1 MSKSKLTI
9 WFIILSVFLIILGVY
24 DLLSGS
30 IQVSMSDIFEFI
42 FSKNPKNSQYYLLLK
57 EFRFPRM
64 NMAILAGAGLS
75 ISGLI
80 MQTLFRNPL
89 AGPDILGIS
98 SGASLGVA
106 IVVLG
111 GNYIFGNSFIY
122 ASNYLTLIAAAIGAA
137 TILALILTISFKLR
151 DILSILIIGI
161 LLAGIIS
168 AIVSILQY
176 FATNINVKSFVVWT
190 MGSLT
195 ASSSKDLT
203 LAIPIIL
210 SFILLA
216 FLLSKSLNLMLPG
229 ESFAKTMGVN
239 IKLLRILSFSAV
251 SILTGVITVYC
262 GPIGFVGIAVPHIS
276 RWIFNTSNHFVLIPA
291 TALLGGIFMLC
302 GDILSNLFTTNGNL
316 PINAVTAILAS
327 PFIIWVVFKN
337 KRTFV

>member
-1 MSKSKLTI
+1 MKKTKLTI
-9 WFIILSVFLIILGVY
+9 KFILLSVFLIFLGLL

-30 IQVSMSDIFEFI
+30 IQISVSDIFNYI
-42 FSKNPKNSQYYLLLK
+42 FSSNTESEFYLLLK

-64 NMAILAGAGLS
+64 SMAILAGASLS

-111 GNYIFGNSFIY
+111 GSYLFGNHFY
-122 ASNYLTLIAAAIGAA
+122 HASNYITLIAAGIGAA
-137 TILALILTISFKLR
+137 SILWLILIISYKLR

-168 AIVSILQY
+168 AIVNILQY
-176 FATNINVKSFVVWT
+176 FATGINVKSFVVWT

-195 ASSSKDLT
+195 ASSSKDLL
-203 LAIPIIL
+203 LASPIIL
-210 SFILLA
+210 IFVLLA
-216 FLLSKSLNLMLPG
+216 FSLSKNLNLMLLG
-229 ESFAKTMGVN
+229 ENFAKTMGVN
-239 IKLLRILSFSAV
+239 IKLLRILSFTIV

-291 TALLGGIFMLC
+291 SALLGGIFMLC
-302 GDILSNLFTTNGNL
+302 GDILSNLFTSNGNL
-316 PINAVTAILAS
+316 PINAITAILAA

>member
-1 MSKSKLTI
+1 MKKTKLTI
-9 WFIILSVFLIILGVY
+9 KFILLSVFLIFLGLL

-30 IQVSMSDIFEFI
+30 IQISVSDIVNYI
-42 FSKNPKNSQYYLLLK
+42 FSSNTESEFYLLLK

-64 NMAILAGAGLS
+64 SMAILAGASLS

-111 GNYIFGNSFIY
+111 GSYLFGNHFY
-122 ASNYLTLIAAAIGAA
+122 HASNYITLIAAGIGAA
-137 TILALILTISFKLR
+137 SILGL
-151 DILSILIIGI
+151 ILIISSLYDSRPWWLYILI

-168 AIVSILQY
+168 AIVNILQY
-176 FATNINVKSFVVWT
+176 FATGINVKSFVVWT

-195 ASSSKDLT
+195 ASSSKDLL
-203 LAIPIIL
+203 LASPIIL
-210 SFILLA
+210 IFVLLA
-216 FLLSKSLNLMLPG
+216 FSLSKNLNLMLLG
-229 ESFAKTMGVN
+229 ENFAKTMGVN
-239 IKLLRILSFSAV
+239 IKLLRILSFTIV

-291 TALLGGIFMLC
+291 SALLGGIFMLC
-302 GDILSNLFTTNGNL
+302 GDILSNLFTSNGNL
-316 PINAVTAILAS
+316 PINAITAILAA

>member
-1 MSKSKLTI
+1 MKKTKLTI
-9 WFIILSVFLIILGVY
+9 KFILLSVFLIFLGLL

-30 IQVSMSDIFEFI
+30 IQISVSDIFNYI
-42 FSKNPKNSQYYLLLK
+42 FSSNTESEFYLLLK

-64 NMAILAGAGLS
+64 SMAILAGASLS

-111 GNYIFGNSFIY
+111 GSYLFGNHFY
-122 ASNYLTLIAAAIGAA
+122 HASNYITLIAAGIGAA
-137 TILALILTISFKLR
+137 SILGLILIISYKLR

-168 AIVSILQY
+168 AIVNILQY
-176 FATNINVKSFVVWT
+176 FATGINVKSFVVWT

-195 ASSSKDLT
+195 ASSSKDLL
-203 LAIPIIL
+203 LASPIIL
-210 SFILLA
+210 IFVLLA
-216 FLLSKSLNLMLPG
+216 FSLSKNLNLMLLG
-229 ESFAKTMGVN
+229 ENFAKTMGVN
-239 IKLLRILSFSAV
+239 IKLLRILSFTIV

-291 TALLGGIFMLC
+291 SALLGGIFMLC
-302 GDILSNLFTTNGNL
+302 GDILSNLFTSNGNL
-316 PINAVTAILAS
+316 PINAITAILAA

>member
-1 MSKSKLTI
+1 MKKTKLTI
-9 WFIILSVFLIILGVY
+9 KFILLSVFLIFLGLL

-30 IQVSMSDIFEFI
+30 IQISVSDIFNYI
-42 FSKNPKNSQYYLLLK
+42 FSSNTESEFYLLLK

-64 NMAILAGAGLS
+64 SMAILAGASLS

-111 GNYIFGNSFIY
+111 GSYLFGNHFY
-122 ASNYLTLIAAAIGAA
+122 HASNYITLIAAGIGAA
-137 TILALILTISFKLR
+137 SILGLILIISYKLR

-168 AIVSILQY
+168 AIVNILQY
-176 FATNINVKSFVVWT
+176 FATGINVKSFVVWT

-195 ASSSKDLT
+195 ASSSKDLL
-203 LAIPIIL
+203 LASPIIL
-210 SFILLA
+210 IFVLLA
-216 FLLSKSLNLMLPG
+216 FSLSKNLNLMLLG
-229 ESFAKTMGVN
+229 ENFAKTMGVN
-239 IKLLRILSFSAV
+239 IKLLRILSFTIV

-291 TALLGGIFMLC
+291 SALLGGIFMLC
-302 GDILSNLFTTNGNL
+302 GDIFSNLFTSNGNL
-316 PINAVTAILAS
+316 PINAITAILAA

>member
-1 MSKSKLTI
+1 MKKTKLTI
-9 WFIILSVFLIILGVY
+9 KFILLSVFLIFLGLL

-30 IQVSMSDIFEFI
+30 IQISVSDIFNYI
-42 FSKNPKNSQYYLLLK
+42 FSSNTESEFYLLLK

-64 NMAILAGAGLS
+64 SMAILAGASLS

-111 GNYIFGNSFIY
+111 GSYLFGNHFY
-122 ASNYLTLIAAAIGAA
+122 HASNYITLIAAGIGAA
-137 TILALILTISFKLR
+137 SILGLILIISYKLR

-168 AIVSILQY
+168 AIVNILQY
-176 FATNINVKSFVVWT
+176 FATGINVKSFVVWT

-195 ASSSKDLT
+195 ASSSKDLL
-203 LAIPIIL
+203 LASPIIL
-210 SFILLA
+210 IFVLLA
-216 FLLSKSLNLMLPG
+216 FSLSKNLNLMLLG
-229 ESFAKTMGVN
+229 ENFAKTMGVN
-239 IKLLRILSFSAV
+239 IKLLRILSFTIV

-302 GDILSNLFTTNGNL
+302 GDILSNLFTSNGNL
-316 PINAVTAILAS
+316 PINAITAILAA

>member
-1 MSKSKLTI
+1 MKKTKLTI
-9 WFIILSVFLIILGVY
+9 KFILLSVFLIFLGLL

-30 IQVSMSDIFEFI
+30 IQISVSDIFNYI
-42 FSKNPKNSQYYLLLK
+42 FSSNTESEFYLLLK

-64 NMAILAGAGLS
+64 SMAILAGASLS

-111 GNYIFGNSFIY
+111 GSYLFGNHFY
-122 ASNYLTLIAAAIGAA
+122 HASNYITLIAAGIGAA
-137 TILALILTISFKLR
+137 SILGLILIISYKLR

-168 AIVSILQY
+168 AIVNILQY
-176 FATNINVKSFVVWT
+176 FATGINVKSFVVWT

-195 ASSSKDLT
+195 ASSSKDLL
-203 LAIPIIL
+203 LASPIIL
-210 SFILLA
+210 IFVLLA
-216 FLLSKSLNLMLPG
+216 FSLSKNLNLMLLG
-229 ESFAKTMGVN
+229 ENFAKTMGVN
-239 IKLLRILSFSAV
+239 IKLLRILSFTIV

-262 GPIGFVGIAVPHIS
+262 GPIGFVELL
-276 RWIFNTSNHFVLIPA
+276 FLILA
-291 TALLGGIFMLC
+291 DGYST
-302 GDILSNLFTTNGNL
+302 L
-316 PINAVTAILAS
+316 PIIL
-327 PFIIWVVFKN
+327 F
-337 KRTFV
+337 